1 MGVVVRRS
9 GVETPAVEGDSPVV
23 EDFSI
28 CVVGCPSSSGLV
40 ESAVNLPGPPGK
52 PEYFLVTDSGRVP

>member
-52 PEYFLVTDSGRVP
+52 PKYSV